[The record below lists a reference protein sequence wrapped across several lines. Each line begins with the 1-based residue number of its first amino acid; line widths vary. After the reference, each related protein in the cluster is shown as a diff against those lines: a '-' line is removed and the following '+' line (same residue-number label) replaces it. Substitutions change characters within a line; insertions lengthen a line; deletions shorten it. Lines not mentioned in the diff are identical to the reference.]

1 MSDGIG
7 YCLTHWPNIK
17 LTELVQIKL
26 GEVRSRSQAA
36 SFLQLAQMKRGNRIP
51 GSILLV
57 TAFYLVAALSAAIT
71 QKNWE
76 FLSFNIP
83 FFIIFVLIIAFMHKR
98 VGFPKGL
105 LWCLSIWGA
114 AHLAGG
120 LVKLPQGW
128 AYEGTDAVL
137 YSWWLIQDR
146 LKYDNII
153 QAYGFGL
160 MTWICWE
167 ALRANIHN
175 RFGRKLYP
183 SFGPIALAALG
194 GMGLGAI
201 NKIIEFFA
209 MPNAGGYF
217 DAGWDLVAN
226 LIGCIIASLIIAVRG

>member
-1 MSDGIG
+1 
-7 YCLTHWPNIK
+7 
-17 LTELVQIKL
+17 
-26 GEVRSRSQAA
+26 
-36 SFLQLAQMKRGNRIP
+36 MKRGNRIP

-71 QKNWE
+71 QKNWG
-76 FLSFNIP
+76 FLSFYIP
-83 FFIIFVLIIAFMHKR
+83 FFIVFAIIIAFMHKK

-120 LVKLPQGW
+120 LVQLPQ
-128 AYEGTDAVL
+128 EGKDPVL

-146 LKYDNII
+146 LKYDNVIH
-153 QAYGFGL
+153 AYGFGL
-160 MTWICWE
+160 TTWVCWE

-194 GMGLGAI
+194 GMGLGAL
-201 NKIIEFFA
+201 NEIIEFFA
-209 MPNAGGYF
+209 VLNLSNTNVGGYF
-217 DAGWDLVAN
+217 NTGWDLVAN
-226 LIGCIIASLIIAVRG
+226 LVGCLIASLIIAVRG

>member
-1 MSDGIG
+1 
-7 YCLTHWPNIK
+7 
-17 LTELVQIKL
+17 
-26 GEVRSRSQAA
+26 
-36 SFLQLAQMKRGNRIP
+36 MKRGNRIP

-71 QKNWE
+71 QKNWG
-76 FLSFNIP
+76 FLSFYIP
-83 FFIIFVLIIAFMHKR
+83 FFIVFAIIIAFMHKK

-120 LVKLPQGW
+120 LVQLPQ
-128 AYEGTDAVL
+128 EGKDPVL

-146 LKYDNII
+146 LKYDNLIH
-153 QAYGFGL
+153 AYGFGL
-160 MTWICWE
+160 TTWVCWE

-194 GMGLGAI
+194 GMGLGAL
-201 NKIIEFFA
+201 NEIIEFFA
-209 MPNAGGYF
+209 VLNLSNTNVGGYF
-217 DAGWDLVAN
+217 NTGWDLVAN
-226 LIGCIIASLIIAVRG
+226 LVGCLIASLIIAVRG

>member
-1 MSDGIG
+1 
-7 YCLTHWPNIK
+7 
-17 LTELVQIKL
+17 
-26 GEVRSRSQAA
+26 
-36 SFLQLAQMKRGNRIP
+36 MKRGNRIP

-137 YSWWLIQDR
+137 YSWWLIQARPKR
-146 LKYDNII
+146 L
-153 QAYGFGL
+153 
-160 MTWICWE
+160 
-167 ALRANIHN
+167 
-175 RFGRKLYP
+175 
-183 SFGPIALAALG
+183 
-194 GMGLGAI
+194 
-201 NKIIEFFA
+201 
-209 MPNAGGYF
+209 
-217 DAGWDLVAN
+217 
-226 LIGCIIASLIIAVRG
+226 SLLKSAHS

>member
-1 MSDGIG
+1 
-7 YCLTHWPNIK
+7 
-17 LTELVQIKL
+17 
-26 GEVRSRSQAA
+26 
-36 SFLQLAQMKRGNRIP
+36 MKRGNRVP

-76 FLSFNIP
+76 FLGFYIP
-83 FFIIFVLIIAFMHKR
+83 FFILFGVIIAAMHKR

-105 LWCLSIWGA
+105 LWCLSVWGA

-120 LVKLPQGW
+120 LVQLPSNW
-128 AYEGTDAVL
+128 PHEGGEPVL
-137 YSWWLIQDR
+137 YSWWLINDR

-153 QAYGFGL
+153 HAYGFGL
-160 MTWICWE
+160 TTWVCWE

-201 NKIIEFFA
+201 NEIIEFFA
-209 MPNAGGYF
+209 VLNLANTNVGGYF
-217 DAGWDLVAN
+217 NTGWDLVAN
-226 LIGCIIASLIIAVRG
+226 LVGCLIASLIIAVRG